1 VSSEHREFT
10 LARRLAAEATG
21 SALLVAAVVGSG
33 IMGERLAGGNVA
45 VALLANTLATGA
57 ALVALILTFGPISG
71 AHFNPVVTLADASQG
86 GLAWHDVPGYVV
98 AQVMGALAGVA
109 AANLMFGHPT
119 LFASSQARSGTT
131 QVFGE
136 FVATFG
142 LLTVIWGCTRLRP
155 AAVPFAV
162 AAFITSAYW
171 FTASTSFA
179 NPAVTLARSLSDTF
193 AGIRPAD
200 VPGFVMAQMVGAAT
214 ATLLF
219 RWLVPPPP
227 GRHGGGHGDAGVAT
241 TSGGITTRLATAADA
256 PSIAVIYNEG
266 IADRI
271 ATFETL
277 PRTADQ
283 MAALLHEKGD
293 RYPTV
298 VVERAGRI
306 VGWAGAGPYRDRPAY
321 AGVVEHSVYVARAA
335 RSTGAGRAAL
345 EALCRAYAERNF
357 WKIVSRIF
365 PENTASLAVHERCG
379 FRVVGVYRRH
389 GKLEGEW
396 RDCVIVERLL
406 GPVSP

>member
-1 VSSEHREFT
+1 MSSEHREFT

-219 RWLVPPPP
+219 RWLVPTP
-227 GRHGGGHGDAGVAT
+227 GRRDRGHGDAGVAT